1 MNPTKKWLIVI
12 AAVVAVAL
20 VASIAAV
27 NPQTPPAATGVTAT
41 NTANGVRV
49 SWNDDAAAVHR
60 VGWGSVSDFTKA
72 SEAGDVLEAF
82 HFADTKRQNDYIL
95 KHLPQGQEYLFMV
108 GTGNQRF
115 GPVTWS
121 GIKRLTVNTDSDS
134 TPTATPTPTTDPS
147 LGTKRSN
154 PIPYGQKFQAGV
166 FDMQIAAVD
175 TDAWP
180 EIRAE
185 NQFNDPP
192 ASGYRFVMWTI
203 KVENARGSTDET
215 EWISD
220 SAFKLVGSRGV
231 KYQTYREE
239 NRCGIIP
246 NELADS
252 LYRGGSTEGNVCF
265 AVPTDET
272 GLTFLYDTYHDDADG
287 ESFKVEVWFHALP
300 YVTSTPAPTSTPV
313 PDATTAPA
321 ATSTPAPTSTPVP
334 TASCSGD
341 DYDRDEWGSY
351 PRVPAGAT
359 ATWTLPS
366 DNVNN
371 TSLTHDHHV
380 ALKDAHVSGGCNWTA
395 SRKDAFSS
403 DLDNLNPTTGSFN
416 SSKGSRTPDRLTGI
430 AARIINTNAE
440 KCDYATQHEAVKDEY
455 SLSMTTS
462 ERTTVNNWLALCSN

>member
-1 MNPTKKWLIVI
+1 MNRPKKWLVVI

-60 VGWGSVSDFTKA
+60 VGWAHDA
-72 SEAGDVLEAF
+72 DARAANAAGDWLEAF
-82 HFADTKRQNDYIL
+82 HFADTKRNTDYTI
-95 KHLPQGQEYLFMV
+95 KYLPDGQKYWVIV
-108 GTGNQRF
+108 GAANHRF
-115 GPVTWS
+115 GAAAWS
-121 GIKRLTVNTDSDS
+121 NWSSLTVRTADANT
-134 TPTATPTPTTDPS
+134 
-147 LGTKRSN
+147 
-154 PIPYGQKFQAGV
+154 
-166 FDMQIAAVD
+166 
-175 TDAWP
+175 
-180 EIRAE
+180 
-185 NQFNDPP
+185 P
-192 ASGYRFVMWTI
+192 A
-203 KVENARGSTDET
+203 
-215 EWISD
+215 
-220 SAFKLVGSRGV
+220 
-231 KYQTYREE
+231 
-239 NRCGIIP
+239 P
-246 NELADS
+246 
-252 LYRGGSTEGNVCF
+252 
-265 AVPTDET
+265 
-272 GLTFLYDTYHDDADG
+272 
-287 ESFKVEVWFHALP
+287 
-300 YVTSTPAPTSTPV
+300 TPAPTSTPSANTPTPEPTATPIPNVTSTPV
-313 PDATTAPA
+313 PTATTVPA

-351 PRVPAGAT
+351 PGVPAGAT

-395 SRKDAFSS
+395 SRKDTFSS

-430 AARIINTNAE
+430 AARIINTDAE
-440 KCDYATQHEAVKDEY
+440 KCDYATQHKAVKDEY

-462 ERTTVNNWLALCSN
+462 ERATVNNWLALCSN